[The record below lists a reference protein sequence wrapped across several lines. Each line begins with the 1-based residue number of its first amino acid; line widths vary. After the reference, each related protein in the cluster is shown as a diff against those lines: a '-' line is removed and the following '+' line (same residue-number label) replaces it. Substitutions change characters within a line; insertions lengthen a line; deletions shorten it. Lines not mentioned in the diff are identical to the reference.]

1 MGNMTPEQSALEGRA
16 EFYRLLPERDPDLRI
31 LSAHQLIDSPLEEGE
46 EE

>member
-1 MGNMTPEQSALEGRA
+1 MTPEQLAHERRA